1 MVYHDD
7 PLNLVISGVGGQG
20 NILLSRLIGRSL
32 LRKGYHVAV
41 GETLGVAQRGGAV
54 MSNLRASKKMPVG
67 PLIPEGK
74 AHIILS
80 LEPLETLRMLV
91 RYGNPQVTTITN
103 FNPLFPVS
111 VLSRKDQYPEYDA
124 LKGAIAKLSASAW
137 FLDATGMGLELGA
150 PIVAN
155 VIILGGLIGL
165 NLLPLTRDDIEE
177 ELKASFSPD
186 RVELN
191 LKALNLGMESIASNT
206 QVSN

>member
-1 MVYHDD
+1 MAYRDD

-32 LRKGYHVAV
+32 LQKGYHVAI

-54 MSNLRASKKMPVG
+54 MSNVRISKKLLFG

-91 RYGNPQVTTITN
+91 RYGNPKVTTITN

-111 VLSRKDQYPEYDA
+111 VLSRKDRYPEYDA
-124 LKGAIAKLSASAW
+124 LKEAIAQLSASAW

-165 NLLPLTRDDIEE
+165 NLIPLNKSDIEA
-177 ELKASFSPD
+177 ELKASFAPD
-186 RVELN
+186 RVKLN
-191 LKALNLGMESIASNT
+191 LKALDMGMDSVKS
-206 QVSN
+206 SKSK

>member
-1 MVYHDD
+1 MTIRAD

-20 NILLSRLIGRSL
+20 NLLLSRLIGRIL
-32 LRKGYHVAV
+32 LRKGYFVAV

-54 MSNLRASKKMPVG
+54 MSNMRISKKMLFG

-74 AHIILS
+74 SHIILS

-91 RYGNPQVTTITN
+91 RYGNPKVVTITN

-111 VLSRKDQYPEYDA
+111 VLSRKERYPDFGA
-124 LKGAIAKLSASAW
+124 LREAITQLSKSAW
-137 FLDATGMGLELGA
+137 FVDATDMGLKLGT

-155 VIILGGLIGL
+155 VIMLGALVGL
-165 NLLPLTRDDIEE
+165 NLLPVTETEIEE
-177 ELKASFSPD
+177 EIKSSFTSD

-191 LKALNLGMESIASNT
+191 IKALKMGIDAIKGNS
-206 QVSN
+206 VK

>member
-1 MVYHDD
+1 MTIRAD

-20 NILLSRLIGRSL
+20 NLLISRLIGRTL
-32 LRKGYHVAV
+32 LRKGYLVAV

-54 MSNLRASKKMPVG
+54 MSNMRISKKMLFG

-74 AHIILS
+74 SHIILS

-91 RYGNPQVTTITN
+91 RYGNPKVISITN

-111 VLSRKDQYPEYDA
+111 VLSRKERYPDFGA
-124 LKGAIAKLSASAW
+124 LREAITQLSKSAW
-137 FLDATGMGLELGA
+137 FVDATDMGLKLGT

-155 VIILGGLIGL
+155 VIMLGALVGL
-165 NLLPLTRDDIEE
+165 NLLPVTEAEIEE
-177 ELKASFSPD
+177 EIKSSFTSD

-191 LKALNLGMESIASNT
+191 IKALKMGIDAIKGNS
-206 QVSN
+206 VK

>member
-1 MVYHDD
+1 MTIRAD

-20 NILLSRLIGRSL
+20 NLLLSRLIGRIL
-32 LRKGYHVAV
+32 LRKDYLVAV

-54 MSNLRASKKMPVG
+54 MSNMRISKKMLFG

-74 AHIILS
+74 SHIILS

-91 RYGNPQVTTITN
+91 RYGNPKVVTITN

-111 VLSRKDQYPEYDA
+111 VLSRKERYPDFGA
-124 LKGAIAKLSASAW
+124 LREAITQLSKSAW
-137 FLDATGMGLELGA
+137 FVDATDMGLKLGT

-155 VIILGGLIGL
+155 VIMLGALVGL
-165 NLLPLTRDDIEE
+165 NLLPVTEAEIEE
-177 ELKASFSPD
+177 EIKSSFTSD

-191 LKALNLGMESIASNT
+191 IKALKMGIDAIKGNS
-206 QVSN
+206 VK

>member
-1 MVYHDD
+1 MAYRDD

-32 LRKGYHVAV
+32 LRKGYQVAI

-54 MSNLRASKKMPVG
+54 MSNVRVSKKMLVG

-91 RYGNPQVTTITN
+91 RYGNPKVTSITN

-111 VLSRKDQYPEYDA
+111 VLSRKDQYPEHEA
-124 LKGAIAKLSASAW
+124 LREAIRQLSASAW
-137 FLDATGMGLELGA
+137 FLDATGMGLQLGA

-155 VIILGGLIGL
+155 VIILGGLMGL
-165 NLLPLTRDDIEE
+165 NLLPLTTDDIEA
-177 ELKASFSPD
+177 ELKASLSPD
-186 RVELN
+186 RVKLN
-191 LKALNLGMESIASNT
+191 LKALSMGMDSIKADMKASR
-206 QVSN
+206 

>member
-1 MVYHDD
+1 MTIRAD

-20 NILLSRLIGRSL
+20 NLLLSRLIGRIL
-32 LRKGYHVAV
+32 LRKGYLVAV

-54 MSNLRASKKMPVG
+54 MSNMRISKKMLFG

-74 AHIILS
+74 SHIILS

-91 RYGNPQVTTITN
+91 RYGNPKVVTITN

-111 VLSRKDQYPEYDA
+111 VLSRKERYPDFGVLRE
-124 LKGAIAKLSASAW
+124 AITQLSKSAW
-137 FLDATGMGLELGA
+137 FVDATDMGLKLGT

-155 VIILGGLIGL
+155 VIMLGALVGL
-165 NLLPLTRDDIEE
+165 NLLPVTEAEIEE
-177 ELKASFSPD
+177 EIKSSFTSD

-191 LKALNLGMESIASNT
+191 IKALKMGIDAIKGNS
-206 QVSN
+206 VK

>member
-1 MVYHDD
+1 MAIRQD
-7 PLNLVISGVGGQG
+7 PLNVVISGVGGQG
-20 NILLSRLIGRSL
+20 NLLLSRLIGRTL
-32 LRKGYHVAV
+32 LNKGYFVAI

-54 MSNLRASKKMPVG
+54 MSNVRISEKISLG

-91 RYGNPQVTTITN
+91 RYGNPKVTTVTN
-103 FNPLFPVS
+103 FNPLFPVT
-111 VLSRKDQYPEYDA
+111 VLSRQAQYPDYDA
-124 LKGAIAKLSASAW
+124 LRGAITELSESAW
-137 FLDATGMGLELGA
+137 FLDATAMALKLKA

-155 VIILGGLIGL
+155 VIILGALLGL
-165 NLLPLTRDDIEE
+165 NLLPLTKEDIEA

-191 LKALNLGMESIASNT
+191 LEALKMGEDSVTGNR
-206 QVSN
+206 

>member
-1 MVYHDD
+1 MAIHAD

-20 NILLSRLIGRSL
+20 NILLSHLVGRSL
-32 LRKGYHVAV
+32 LRKGYFVAV

-54 MSNLRASKKMPVG
+54 MSNVRISEKMLVG

-91 RYGNPQVTTITN
+91 SYGNPKVTTVTN
-103 FNPLFPVS
+103 FNALFPVS
-111 VLSRKDQYPEYDA
+111 VLSRKDEYPEDEA
-124 LKGAIAKLSASAW
+124 LKETITRLSESAW
-137 FLDATGMGLELGA
+137 FLDATDMGLKLGT

-155 VIILGGLIGL
+155 VIILGALIGL
-165 NLLPLTRDDIEE
+165 NLLPVTREDTEAEI
-177 ELKASFSPD
+177 KSSFAAD

-191 LKALNLGMESIASNT
+191 FKALSMGIDATTKN
-206 QVSN
+206 

>member
-1 MVYHDD
+1 MTYGVD

-20 NILLSRLIGRSL
+20 NLLLSRLIGRSL
-32 LRKGYHVAV
+32 LSKGYHIAI

-54 MSNLRASKKMPVG
+54 MSNMRISKTILYG
-67 PLIPEGK
+67 PLIPENK

-91 RYGNPQVTTITN
+91 KYGNPNVTTITN

-111 VLSRKDQYPEYDA
+111 VLSGINRYPEYEK
-124 LKGAIAKLSASAW
+124 LKDTITKLSGAA
-137 FLDATGMGLELGA
+137 FFMDATSIGLELGA

-165 NLLPLTRDDIEE
+165 SLLPLTREDIEE
-177 ELKASFSPD
+177 ELKSSFAPE
-186 RVELN
+186 RIRLN
-191 LKALNLGMESIASNT
+191 LKALDMGVNT
-206 QVSN
+206 IKSYEKS

>member
-1 MVYHDD
+1 
-7 PLNLVISGVGGQG
+7 
-20 NILLSRLIGRSL
+20 
-32 LRKGYHVAV
+32 LRKGYHIAI

-54 MSNLRASKKMPVG
+54 MSNMRVSEKMLFG
-67 PLIPEGK
+67 PLIPESK

-91 RYGNPQVTTITN
+91 KYGNPEVTTITN

-111 VLSRKDQYPEYDA
+111 VLSGKDQYPDYKA
-124 LKGAIAKLSASAW
+124 LKDAITQLSASAF

-165 NLLPLTRDDIEE
+165 NLLPLTKEDIEE
-177 ELKASFSPD
+177 ELKTSFAPE
-186 RVELN
+186 RVKLN
-191 LKALNLGMESIASNT
+191 LKAIDMGMDSINGL
-206 QVSN
+206 

>member
-1 MVYHDD
+1 MAYRDD

-32 LRKGYHVAV
+32 LRKGYQVAI

-54 MSNLRASKKMPVG
+54 MSNVRVSKKMLVG

-91 RYGNPQVTTITN
+91 RYGNTKVTSITN
-103 FNPLFPVS
+103 FNPFFPVS
-111 VLSRKDQYPEYDA
+111 VLSRKDQYPEYEA
-124 LKGAIAKLSASAW
+124 LREAIRQLSASAW
-137 FLDATGMGLELGA
+137 FLDATGMGLQLGA

-155 VIILGGLIGL
+155 VIILGGLMGL
-165 NLLPLTRDDIEE
+165 NLLPLTTDDIEA
-177 ELKASFSPD
+177 ELKASLSPD
-186 RVELN
+186 RVKLN
-191 LKALNLGMESIASNT
+191 LKALGMGMDSIKADMKASR
-206 QVSN
+206 

>member
-1 MVYHDD
+1 MTIRED
-7 PLNLVISGVGGQG
+7 PLNLVICGVGGQG

-32 LRKGYHVAV
+32 LSKGYFVAI

-54 MSNLRASKKMPVG
+54 MSNVRISEKIPFG

-80 LEPLETLRMLV
+80 LEPLETLRMLI
-91 RYGNPQVTTITN
+91 RYGNQKVSTITN

-111 VLSRKDQYPEYDA
+111 VLSRKDQYPDYDA
-124 LKGAIAKLSASAW
+124 LKKAIIELSELAW
-137 FLDATGMGLELGA
+137 FLDATDMGLKLGA

-155 VIILGGLIGL
+155 VIMLGALVGL
-165 NLLPLTRDDIEE
+165 NLIPLTKEDIETE
-177 ELKASFSPD
+177 MMASFPRD

-191 LKALNLGMESIASNT
+191 FKALNMGINLVARNT
-206 QVSN
+206 

>member
-1 MVYHDD
+1 MTIRED

-32 LRKGYHVAV
+32 LKKGYFVSV

-54 MSNLRASKKMPVG
+54 MSNMRISEKMLYG

-91 RYGNPQVTTITN
+91 RYGNPEVTTITN

-111 VLSRKDQYPEYDA
+111 VLSRKAKYPDYDV
-124 LKGAIAKLSASAW
+124 LKETIIQLSESAW
-137 FLDATGMGLELGA
+137 FLDATGMGLELGT

-155 VIILGGLIGL
+155 VIIIGSLIGL
-165 NLLPLTRDDIEE
+165 NLIPLTKEDLEE
-177 ELKASFSPD
+177 EIKYSFTPV
-186 RVELN
+186 RAELN
-191 LKALNLGMESIASNT
+191 LKALNMGINSIT
-206 QVSN
+206 GK

>member
-1 MVYHDD
+1 MTIRED
-7 PLNLVISGVGGQG
+7 PLNLVICGVGGQG

-32 LRKGYHVAV
+32 LSKGYFVAI

-54 MSNLRASKKMPVG
+54 MSNVRISEKIPFG

-80 LEPLETLRMLV
+80 LEPLETLRMLI
-91 RYGNPQVTTITN
+91 RYGNQKVSTITN

-111 VLSRKDQYPEYDA
+111 VLSRKDQYPDYDA
-124 LKGAIAKLSASAW
+124 LKKAIIELSELAW
-137 FLDATGMGLELGA
+137 FLDATDMGLKLGA

-155 VIILGGLIGL
+155 VIMLGALVGL
-165 NLLPLTRDDIEE
+165 NLIPLTKEDIETE
-177 ELKASFSPD
+177 MMASFPRD

-191 LKALNLGMESIASNT
+191 LKALNMGINLVARNT
-206 QVSN
+206 

>member
-1 MVYHDD
+1 MAIYTD

-20 NILLSRLIGRSL
+20 NILLSHLIGRSL
-32 LRKGYHVAV
+32 LRKGYFVAV

-54 MSNLRASKKMPVG
+54 MSNVRISEKMLVG

-91 RYGNPQVTTITN
+91 SYGNPKVTTVTN
-103 FNPLFPVS
+103 FNALFPVS
-111 VLSRKDQYPEYDA
+111 VLSRKDEYPEDEA
-124 LKGAIAKLSASAW
+124 LKETITRLSESAW
-137 FLDATGMGLELGA
+137 FFDATDMGLKLGT

-155 VIILGGLIGL
+155 VIILGALIGL
-165 NLLPLTRDDIEE
+165 NLLPVTREDTEAEI
-177 ELKASFSPD
+177 KSSFAAD

-191 LKALNLGMESIASNT
+191 FKALSMGIDATTKN
-206 QVSN
+206 

>member
-1 MVYHDD
+1 MAIPAE

-32 LRKGYHVAV
+32 LRKGYFVSI

-54 MSNLRASKKMPVG
+54 MSNVRISEKMLYG

-74 AHIILS
+74 AHVILS

-91 RYGNPQVTTITN
+91 RYGNPGVTTITN

-111 VLSRKDQYPEYDA
+111 VLSRKAQYPDYDT
-124 LKGAIAKLSASAW
+124 LKETITQLSKSAC
-137 FLDATGMGLELGA
+137 FLDATGMGLELGT

-155 VIILGGLIGL
+155 VIIIGSLIGL
-165 NLLPLTRDDIEE
+165 NLIPLTKE
-177 ELKASFSPD
+177 ELEAEIKYSFTPD
-186 RVELN
+186 RAKLN
-191 LKALNLGMESIASNT
+191 LKALDMGINSILS
-206 QVSN
+206 

>member
-1 MVYHDD
+1 MVIRAD

-20 NILLSRLIGRSL
+20 NLLLSRLIGQSL
-32 LRKGYHVAV
+32 LRKGYLVAI

-54 MSNLRASKKMPVG
+54 MSNMRISKKMLFG

-91 RYGNPQVTTITN
+91 KYGNPKVVTITN

-111 VLSRKDQYPEYDA
+111 VLSRKERYPDFAA
-124 LKGAIAKLSASAW
+124 LREAIIQLSESAW
-137 FLDATGMGLELGA
+137 FLDATNMGLKLGT

-155 VIILGGLIGL
+155 VIMLGALVGLD
-165 NLLPLTRDDIEE
+165 LLPIAETEIEE
-177 ELKASFSPD
+177 EIKSSFTSD
-186 RVELN
+186 RVKLN
-191 LKALNLGMESIASNT
+191 IEALKTGREAIKGSSAR
-206 QVSN
+206 

>member
-1 MVYHDD
+1 MTIRAD

-20 NILLSRLIGRSL
+20 NLLISRLIGRTL
-32 LRKGYHVAV
+32 LRKGYFVAV

-54 MSNLRASKKMPVG
+54 MSNMRISKKMLFG

-74 AHIILS
+74 SHIILS

-91 RYGNPQVTTITN
+91 RYGNPKVISITN

-111 VLSRKDQYPEYDA
+111 VLSRKERYPDFGA
-124 LKGAIAKLSASAW
+124 LREAITQLSKSAW
-137 FLDATGMGLELGA
+137 FVDATDMGLKLGT

-155 VIILGGLIGL
+155 VIMLGALVGL
-165 NLLPLTRDDIEE
+165 NLLPVTEAEIEE
-177 ELKASFSPD
+177 EIKSSFTSD

-191 LKALNLGMESIASNT
+191 IKALKMGIDAIKGNS
-206 QVSN
+206 VK

>member
-1 MVYHDD
+1 MTIRAD

-20 NILLSRLIGRSL
+20 NLLLSRLIGRIL
-32 LRKGYHVAV
+32 LRKDYLVAV

-54 MSNLRASKKMPVG
+54 MSNMRISKKMLFG

-74 AHIILS
+74 SHIILS

-91 RYGNPQVTTITN
+91 RYGNPKVVTITN

-111 VLSRKDQYPEYDA
+111 VLSRKERYPDFGVLRE
-124 LKGAIAKLSASAW
+124 AITQLSKSAW
-137 FLDATGMGLELGA
+137 FVDATDMGLKLGT

-155 VIILGGLIGL
+155 VIMLGALVGL
-165 NLLPLTRDDIEE
+165 NLLPVTETEIEE
-177 ELKASFSPD
+177 EIKSSFTSD

-191 LKALNLGMESIASNT
+191 IKALKMGIDAIKGNS
-206 QVSN
+206 VK